1 MMMMIFFN
9 GLLTTESDVLQEETT
24 VTSVPPTVPITE
36 SKMLKAITVKD
47 FPDAVTA
54 LVTPVIPSAPVLPD
68 PPLEPSAPVLPVP
81 LLEPSAPVLPSDS
94 AVAAVK
100 DRDVKEEEDQMNMDI
115 FPTNIVNHTL
125 EDFHDR
131 DELTE

>member
-1 MMMMIFFN
+1 
-9 GLLTTESDVLQEETT
+9 
-24 VTSVPPTVPITE
+24 
-36 SKMLKAITVKD
+36 MLKAITVKD
-47 FPDAVTA
+47 FPDTVTA

-81 LLEPSAPVLPSDS
+81 PLEPSAPVLPSDP

-115 FPTNIVNHTL
+115 FPTNIVNYTL
-125 EDFHDR
+125 EDFHDK
-131 DELTE
+131 DE